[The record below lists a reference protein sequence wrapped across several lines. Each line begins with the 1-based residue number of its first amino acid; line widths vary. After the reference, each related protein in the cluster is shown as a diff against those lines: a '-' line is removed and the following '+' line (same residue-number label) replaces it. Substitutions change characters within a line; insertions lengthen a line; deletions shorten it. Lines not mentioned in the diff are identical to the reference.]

1 MLIFCKLKF
10 TKFTKIGNIVE
21 INKKIGQKIKV
32 FRKKLGL
39 QANKLSELLNISP
52 SYLNLIES
60 GKRNIDG
67 DLLLRVCQ
75 ELRIELSDITS
86 DKEINL
92 NNAKIAISKFSK
104 NKNIK
109 NLDLKIGPKIK
120 AFRRQ
125 LGLQANKFAEQ
136 LKISPSYLNLIESG
150 KRNIDGNLLIKISQ
164 ELRVELSDLTSKEDV
179 NLENDITEL
188 LDDQLFEGLD
198 ILGPEV
204 KDLVNTNPKIAK
216 ALIKLGDNFK
226 QKDHEIVNKVE
237 NISGKIIDSRKAA
250 FPGEVISDFL
260 QENKNFFPKLEN
272 FANNIFE
279 KVKQNNRTRYIAL
292 CEFLNSEY
300 GIIVKDII
308 PEEGKPFSKI
318 YKTKEKE
325 LFLSD
330 YLSIETKKLH
340 AAAQIAQ
347 EGASKEIDEYLSTF
361 SFPSQEAK
369 KLTRVALLNYCGAAI
384 LMPYKLFHKE
394 CKELKYDLELLQN
407 TFATSFEQVAHRV
420 TCLQDPDLPG
430 IPFHFLRVD
439 VAGNISKRFSLSGI
453 EIPRYGGACPRWNV
467 YSAFSRPGVIQA
479 AVSKMTNGEKYV
491 CIARTVEKGVGRYG
505 QKKSMLSIGLGCE
518 AKYAKDFVYT
528 ENLDLNDK
536 KSELPI
542 GVSCRT
548 CDRLDC
554 SQRAFPPLHK
564 KFDIDINSRGV
575 SVYVSE

>member
-1 MLIFCKLKF
+1 MS
-10 TKFTKIGNIVE
+10 
-21 INKKIGQKIKV
+21 Q
-32 FRKKLGL
+32 
-39 QANKLSELLNISP
+39 
-52 SYLNLIES
+52 
-60 GKRNIDG
+60 ID
-67 DLLLRVCQ
+67 
-75 ELRIELSDITS
+75 T
-86 DKEINL
+86 
-92 NNAKIAISKFSK
+92 
-104 NKNIK
+104 
-109 NLDLKIGPKIK
+109 KIGPKIK

-125 LGLQANKFAEQ
+125 LGIQANKLAEEMG
-136 LKISPSYLNLIESG
+136 ISASYLNLIESG
-150 KRNIDGNLLIKISQ
+150 KRKIDGDLLLKVCDK
-164 ELRVELSDLTSKEDV
+164 LRIELSDLTSKSDL
-179 NLENDITEL
+179 NLENNISEL
-188 LDDQLFEGLD
+188 LSDEIFEDLD

-226 QKDHEIVNKVE
+226 QKDHEIVNKLE
-237 NISGKIIDSRKAA
+237 NISGKIIDSRKTS

-272 FANNIFE
+272 FANSIFE

-292 CEFLNSEY
+292 CEFLKSEY
-300 GIIVKDII
+300 GITVKDII
-308 PEEGKPFSKI
+308 PEESKPFSKI
-318 YKTKEKE
+318 YKIKQKE
-325 LFLSD
+325 LWLSD
-330 YLSIETKKLH
+330 YLSLETKKLF

-347 EGASKEIDEYLSTF
+347 EGASNYIDEYLATF
-361 SFPSQEAK
+361 TFPSEESK
-369 KLTRVALLNYCGAAI
+369 KLSRVALLNYCGAAI
-384 LMPYKLFHKE
+384 LMPYELFHKE
-394 CKELKYDLELLQN
+394 CRDLKYDLELLQN

-420 TCLQDPDLPG
+420 TCLQDPKLPG

-505 QKKSMLSIGLGCE
+505 KKKSMLSIGLGCE
-518 AKYAKDFVYT
+518 AKYAKEFIYT
-528 ENLDLNDK
+528 ENLDLTDK

-564 KFDIDINSRGV
+564 KFDVDINSRGV
-575 SVYVSE
+575 SVYVNE

>member
-1 MLIFCKLKF
+1 MS
-10 TKFTKIGNIVE
+10 KIDN
-21 INKKIGQKIKV
+21 
-32 FRKKLGL
+32 
-39 QANKLSELLNISP
+39 
-52 SYLNLIES
+52 
-60 GKRNIDG
+60 
-67 DLLLRVCQ
+67 
-75 ELRIELSDITS
+75 
-86 DKEINL
+86 
-92 NNAKIAISKFSK
+92 
-104 NKNIK
+104 
-109 NLDLKIGPKIK
+109 KIGPKIK

-125 LGLQANKFAEQ
+125 LGMQANKLAEE
-136 LKISPSYLNLIESG
+136 LGISPSYLNLIENG
-150 KRNIDGNLLIKISQ
+150 KRKIDGDLLLKVC
-164 ELRVELSDLTSKEDV
+164 EKLRIELSDLTSKTDL
-179 NLENDITEL
+179 NLENNISEL
-188 LDDQLFEGLD
+188 LADELFEDLD

-226 QKDHEIVNKVE
+226 QKDHEIVNKLE

-272 FANNIFE
+272 FADTIFE

-292 CEFLNSEY
+292 CDFLKSEY
-300 GIIVKDII
+300 GITVKDVI

-318 YKTKEKE
+318 YKFKQKE

-330 YLSIETKKLH
+330 YLSLETKKLH
-340 AAAQIAQ
+340 AAAQISQ
-347 EGASKEIDEYLSTF
+347 EGASKEIEEYLSTF
-361 SFPSQEAK
+361 NFPSEEAK

-384 LMPYKLFHKE
+384 LMPYKLFHKA

-420 TCLQDPDLPG
+420 TCLQDPGLPG